1 MHGCSDTGA
10 APDQRRHTLAAKS
23 KASRL
28 EASTT
33 RMEVDADVCA
43 APAQAT
49 GGRVIN
55 RNTGNVHCER
65 SRVLPPEYYSR
76 KVEELANNGIYVG
89 FDGSII
95 EGDEENDN
103 LVYCLE
109 CEKVFKLVICIG
121 SHILEFDN
129 GMKTIAP
136 IFQAYDPREDD
147 DEYVFAHNCILLRS
161 LAAKTAGKPRPC
173 LRMGRTAKA
182 LTRWCAMTRAMR
194 D

>member
-1 MHGCSDTGA
+1 
-10 APDQRRHTLAAKS
+10 
-23 KASRL
+23 
-28 EASTT
+28 
-33 RMEVDADVCA
+33 MEVDADVSA
-43 APAQAT
+43 DPPQAT

-65 SRVLPPEYYSR
+65 SRELPPEYYSR

-109 CEKVFKLVICIG
+109 CKKVFKLVICIG

-136 IFQAYDPREDD
+136 IFQASDPRDDD